1 MPRLARLD
9 APALNLIHDFARLA
23 VRVEPEPRQC
33 AVLPGYIVLIV
44 YSHWN
49 APNIFL
55 HEVLP
60 AGVDVGDSGGV
71 HELELIGSHLVR
83 LGEHAGV

>member
-33 AVLPGYIVLIV
+33 AVLPGYGAFIV
-44 YSHWN
+44 YVHWN
-49 APNIFL
+49 THELFL
-55 HEVLP
+55 NEMLP
-60 AGVDVGDSGGV
+60 AVVDLCDS
-71 HELELIGSHLVR
+71 
-83 LGEHAGV
+83 